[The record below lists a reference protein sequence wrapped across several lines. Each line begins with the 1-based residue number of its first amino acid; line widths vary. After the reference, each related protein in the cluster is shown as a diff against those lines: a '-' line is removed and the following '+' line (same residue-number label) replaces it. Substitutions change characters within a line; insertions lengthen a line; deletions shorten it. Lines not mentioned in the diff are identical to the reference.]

1 MEKKTV
7 LPNGIRIITEEI
19 PYVYSA
25 VIGMWIDTGSKNE
38 KEDIYGISHFIEH
51 MLFKGTKNRTALE
64 IVRELEETG
73 GSINAFTDKESTCI
87 FARVL
92 NTHIDKAIDVLTDVY
107 LNSTFDEL
115 EIEKEK
121 GVVIEELK
129 MYEDSPD
136 ELSYDTLIE
145 NVWKN
150 HPLGHKIV
158 GTIESV
164 QSITREK
171 ILNYIENNYTCD
183 RLVISVAGNIDSNDV
198 IRQLEAKLGSLQSK
212 KSIDDEPPI
221 IYTTETCSKFK
232 EIDQTHM
239 CLAVRGTSVLKE
251 DRYIYSILDSIL
263 GGGMSSRLFQE
274 IREKR
279 SLVYSIGSYELLYR
293 KGGIFGVYACCSP
306 TNLKDVVKYTLEEF
320 NKLKDGQ
327 LDGVQLS
334 RAKEL
339 LKGSLLLSLE
349 TIKNRM
355 IKNVRNEVYFERS
368 IAAEEIIQKIDAIT
382 LEQVTNLAKDI
393 FVIDDTSIVVVGAI
407 NELPF
412 SLKSLN

>member
-7 LPNGIRIITEEI
+7 LPNGIRILTEEI

-38 KEDIYGISHFIEH
+38 EEDIYGISHFIEH

-73 GSINAFTDKESTCI
+73 GSINAFTDKENTCI

-92 NTHIDKAIDVLTDVY
+92 NTHIDKAIDVLTDVF
-107 LNSTFDEL
+107 LNSTFDEV

-164 QSITREK
+164 QGITRDK
-171 ILNYIENNYTCD
+171 ILSYMENNYTYD
-183 RLVISVAGNIDSNDV
+183 RIVISVAGNIDSDDV
-198 IRQLEAKLGSLQSK
+198 ISKLESRLGKLK
-212 KSIDDEPPI
+212 TKNSIDNEPSI
-221 IYTTETCSKFK
+221 IYTTEVSTKFK
-232 EIDQTHM
+232 DIEQTHV
-239 CLAVRGTSVLKE
+239 CLGVRGTSLLEE
-251 DRYIYSILDSIL
+251 DRYIYSIIDSIL

-274 IREKR
+274 VREKR

-306 TNLKDVVKYTLEEF
+306 NNLKDVVKYTLEEF
-320 NKLKDGQ
+320 NYIKDGR
-327 LDGVQLS
+327 LDEELLY

-349 TIKNRM
+349 TVKNRM
-355 IKNVRNEVYFERS
+355 IKHARNEVYFQRS
-368 IAAEEIIQKIDAIT
+368 IPPEEIIEKIDAVT
-382 LEQVTNLAKDI
+382 LEQVTNLAKEI
-393 FVIDDTSIVVVGAI
+393 FVLDKTSLVVVGAMK
-407 NELPF
+407 ELPF
-412 SLKSLN
+412 SLDSLN